1 MEIIDLNGKKIGIID
16 LQLSIL
22 QADDFRHYQLN
33 GSDKAEYNR
42 QQQAYWED
50 IYIKLLLLE
59 QQLSNQE
66 TEHTINKDDNL

>member
-1 MEIIDLNGKKIGIID
+1 MEIMDLYGKKIKIID
-16 LQLSIL
+16 LQLAIL

-50 IYIKLLLLE
+50 IYIKLMLLE
-59 QQLSNQE
+59 QQQDNHE
-66 TEHTINKDDNL
+66 TEKLD